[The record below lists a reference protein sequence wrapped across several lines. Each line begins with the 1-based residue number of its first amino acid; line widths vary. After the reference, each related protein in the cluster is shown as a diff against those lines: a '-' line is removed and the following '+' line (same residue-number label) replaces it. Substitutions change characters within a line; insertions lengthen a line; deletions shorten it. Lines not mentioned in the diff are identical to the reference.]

1 MFGKL
6 ALGTVLATLC
16 VVCTLPAVEP
26 PPAGTIRVTLLGTG
40 GGPGGGGRNMIAKR
54 MNATTLVEANGK
66 LLVFD
71 AGRGLVIRLSEL
83 GRDYLPNADK
93 FFITHLHSD
102 HVTDLP
108 DMFITGWTF
117 GRRMPFRIWG
127 PKGTKQMMF
136 HIDKAF
142 DWDFKYRSNRRRSRP
157 EVQATDVVQ
166 GDVFDEDGVKVTA
179 FDVDHW
185 PPRFGPEARSKFPAL
200 GYRVDYNGR
209 SVAISGDTRFS
220 ENLIKF
226 SQGVDL
232 LIHEV
237 HVTHRKDGGRRGSH
251 HTGPDETGIVFNRVK
266 PKLAVYSHIIWGRG
280 SEQELIRVTRQFY
293 KGPLVVGNDRMKFL
307 ISDKVQKIN

>member
-1 MFGKL
+1 
-6 ALGTVLATLC
+6 
-16 VVCTLPAVEP
+16 
-26 PPAGTIRVTLLGTG
+26 
-40 GGPGGGGRNMIAKR
+40 MIAKR
-54 MNATTLVEANGK
+54 MNATTLVEANGQ

-83 GRDYLPNADK
+83 GRGYLANADK
-93 FFITHLHSD
+93 IFITHLHSD
-102 HVTDLP
+102 HVIDLP
-108 DMFITGWTF
+108 DIFITGWTF
-117 GRRMPFRIWG
+117 GRRMPLRIWG

-142 DWDFKYRSNRRRSRP
+142 EWDLKYRSNRRRSRP
-157 EVQATDVVQ
+157 DVQATDVVQ
-166 GDVFDEDGVKVTA
+166 GVVFDEDGVKVTA

-185 PPRFGPEARSKFPAL
+185 PPRFGPEARSEFPAL

-209 SVAISGDTRFS
+209 SMVISGDTRFS

-226 SQGVDL
+226 SKGVDL

-237 HVTHRKDGGRRGSH
+237 HVTRRKDGGRRGAH

-280 SEQELIRVTRQFY
+280 SEQELIRVTPQIY
-293 KGPLVVGNDRMKFL
+293 KGPLVVGNERMKFL
-307 ISDKVQKIN
+307 ISDKVQKLN